1 MVTGI
6 HRETA
11 QILQFPLRP
20 RIRLD
25 NGITAAPG
33 TYPVAVA
40 VQDHCWY
47 HEEAVSVELDESRP
61 EQGPKPC

>member
-1 MVTGI
+1 MVIGI

-11 QILQFPLRP
+11 QILQFPLTP
-20 RIRLD
+20 RIRLE
-25 NGITAAPG
+25 NGATVPVG
-33 TYPVAVA
+33 TYPVA

-47 HEEAVSVELDESRP
+47 HEEAVSSALVDTRP